1 MSKKI
6 QEVNIKREFDI
17 LSYLEND
24 DDNVL
29 RKTKD
34 FRFSKNNRYSDIIP
48 YTENMINLK
57 SKDYI
62 NASIVK
68 VIYFLILLDR
78 KKE

>member
-68 VIYFLILLDR
+68 VIYFLI
-78 KKE
+78 

>member
-68 VIYFLILLDR
+68 VIYFIIYLDR

>member
-24 DDNVL
+24 DENVS

-34 FRFSKNNRYSDIIP
+34 FKFSKNNRYSDIIP
-48 YTENMINLK
+48 YTENMINWK
-57 SKDYI
+57 SKEYI

-68 VIYFLILLDR
+68 VIYFII
-78 KKE
+78 